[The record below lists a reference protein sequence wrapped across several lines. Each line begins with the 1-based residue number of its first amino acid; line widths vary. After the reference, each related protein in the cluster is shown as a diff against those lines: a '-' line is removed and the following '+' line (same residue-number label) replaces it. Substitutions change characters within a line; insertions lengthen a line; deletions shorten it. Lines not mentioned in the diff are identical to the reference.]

1 MTPGQVARALEA
13 AEARYWAEVDRIAE
27 AVTRENVAP
36 FCDRHGVRFRPG
48 MGSWD
53 FDGAAAEDTPR
64 RPARAWASWDF
75 SELPAKLAKVLDAR
89 TIGGHS
95 LGGNRPGLHPAE
107 LQSLSVF
114 VGLDTS
120 PGLAVL

>member
-53 FDGAAAEDTPR
+53 FDGAEAKDTPR

-75 SELPAKLAKVLDAR
+75 SDLPANLGKVLDAR
-89 TIGGHS
+89 TLEGHA
-95 LGGNRPGLHPAE
+95 LGAIAPGYTPPNFKA
-107 LQSLSVF
+107 
-114 VGLDTS
+114 
-120 PGLAVL
+120 